1 MIILG
6 GTGGTDPTSAPKDR
20 FCGQVLRKD
29 QKTILIWKSIRSR
42 GNYNLVMGVL
52 SLRFKICKPKI
63 YSQALGYCPDAT
75 CSPKELGPVNVQGYS
90 CFISFQ
96 RNVLVSVPSTLLL
109 NWLHLKVISTVT
121 PFSIGVVTD
130 NTEVGLT
137 DLNDKYLILCF
148 FQLLA
153 EMEFF
158 KMLNKWAIQAGKPI
172 SRYLV
177 QTT

>member
-1 MIILG
+1 MFVERIMWSSWG
-6 GTGGTDPTSAPKDR
+6 ARGAPIQR
-20 FCGQVLRKD
+20 ALRKTD
-29 QKTILIWKSIRSR
+29 FADRSFVKIKKTILIWKSIRSR

-52 SLRFKICKPKI
+52 SLWFKICKPKI

-75 CSPKELGPVNVQGYS
+75 CSPKELGPVNVLGYS

-96 RNVLVSVPSTLLL
+96 WNVLVAVPSTLLL

-158 KMLNKWAIQAGKPI
+158 
-172 SRYLV
+172 
-177 QTT
+177 

>member
-52 SLRFKICKPKI
+52 SLWFKISKPKI

-75 CSPKELGPVNVQGYS
+75 CSPKELGPVNDFAS
-90 CFISFQ
+90 CFISFFVQ
-96 RNVLVSVPSTLLL
+96 RNVLVSFPSTLLP
-109 NWLHLKVISTVT
+109 N
-121 PFSIGVVTD
+121 
-130 NTEVGLT
+130 
-137 DLNDKYLILCF
+137 
-148 FQLLA
+148 
-153 EMEFF
+153 
-158 KMLNKWAIQAGKPI
+158 
-172 SRYLV
+172 
-177 QTT
+177 

>member
-1 MIILG
+1 MFVERIMWSSWGARGAPIQRALRKTDFADRSFVKIKKQFLFGNQSVLVVIIILWWE
-6 GTGGTDPTSAPKDR
+6 
-20 FCGQVLRKD
+20 CWV
-29 QKTILIWKSIRSR
+29 
-42 GNYNLVMGVL
+42 YGV
-52 SLRFKICKPKI
+52 KICKPKI
-63 YSQALGYCPDAT
+63 NSQALGYCPDAT
-75 CSPKELGPVNVQGYS
+75 CSPKELGPVNVRGYS

-148 FQLLA
+148 FSTLGWNG
-153 EMEFF
+153 FF
-158 KMLNKWAIQAGKPI
+158 KM
-172 SRYLV
+172 
-177 QTT
+177 